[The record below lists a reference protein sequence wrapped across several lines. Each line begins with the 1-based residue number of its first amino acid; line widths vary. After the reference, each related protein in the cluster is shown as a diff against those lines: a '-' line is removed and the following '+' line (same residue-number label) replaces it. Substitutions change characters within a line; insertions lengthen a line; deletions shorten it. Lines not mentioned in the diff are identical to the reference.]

1 MGASQRACYGAAMK
15 RSAIRLPRWQSLWLA
30 GWLRHREGPE
40 PLPDPP
46 AELARWRVAGSTPEQ
61 RVLQRAADLL
71 GESAERLPP
80 ALRRA
85 GWALAALCLLIGLL
99 GAAGVFT
106 LLGRGDQPVNVVW
119 AWLAL
124 LGPHLLMFLLWMV
137 GLFAG
142 AAPPWSGRSLLALGE
157 RVPGLFPD
165 RDLLKAA
172 WDGLAQAGLGRWLLS
187 ALSHL
192 LWMAAL
198 GGALIGLLL
207 ALSLRRYGFTWETT
221 ILPAAWFE
229 SLVGALAWLP
239 GQLGFPQ
246 PGTDLVAASGESPVA
261 SDVARRAWSFWLVGG
276 LLVYG
281 LLPRALALLLCRWRM
296 GRALRAL
303 QLPWQQPYYAL
314 LARRLAPRST
324 RLGIA
329 DADAGS
335 EAPVHWVLGGV
346 GEGAAAVGL
355 DLPAEWPWPPEVN
368 GLLDLGR
375 CETREQRARALH
387 RLCDHPAA
395 KLLVVVEA
403 AQSPDRGALGWIGE
417 LAAHCRSLAVLAA
430 GPDRD
435 GRGALWRDALR
446 ARGLADSCLPADAGA
461 AARWLAEAQT

>member
-1 MGASQRACYGAAMK
+1 MK
-15 RSAIRLPRWQSLWLA
+15 RSAITLPRWQALWLA
-30 GWLRHREGPE
+30 GWLGHREGPE
-40 PLPDPP
+40 PPPDPP
-46 AELARWRVAGSTPEQ
+46 AELARWRAAGASPEA
-61 RVLQRAADLL
+61 RVLLRAADRL
-71 GESAERLPP
+71 GDSAARLAP
-80 ALRRA
+80 ALRRI
-85 GWALAALCLLIGLL
+85 GWALAGLCLLLALL

-124 LGPHLLMFLLWMV
+124 LGPHLLMFLLWLI

-142 AAPPWSGRSLLALGE
+142 AAPPWAGRSLLALGE
-157 RVPGLFPD
+157 RIPGLFPD

-187 ALSHL
+187 SLTHL

-198 GGALIGLLL
+198 SGALCGLLL

-229 SLVGALAWLP
+229 GLVATLAFLP

-246 PGTDLVAASGESPVA
+246 PAPELVAASGESPVA
-261 SDVARRAWSFWLVGG
+261 SDLARRTWSFWLVGG

-281 LLPRALALLLCRWRM
+281 LLPRALALLFCRWRL
-296 GRALRAL
+296 GRSLRAL

-314 LARRLAPRST
+314 LARRLAPRSA
-324 RLGIA
+324 RLGIV
-329 DADAGS
+329 DADAGN
-335 EAPVHWVLGGV
+335 EAPTPWVLGGV
-346 GEGAAAVGL
+346 GEGGAVVGL
-355 DLPAEWPWPPEVN
+355 DLPAEWPWPPS
-368 GLLDLGR
+368 GADLLDLGR
-375 CETREQRARALH
+375 CESREQRAAALH
-387 RLCDHPAA
+387 ALCDRPAA

-417 LAAHCRSLAVLAA
+417 LALHCRALAVLVA

-435 GRGALWRDALR
+435 GRGGLWRDALR
-446 ARGLADSCLPADAGA
+446 QRGLADDCLPADQA
-461 AARWLAEAQT
+461 AAAAWLEDVPA